1 MPTLTE
7 ALNFAKD
14 PNTTAE
20 QLQRACSILN
30 IEYNNEDIEGVR
42 KKLLEHLEQLQAD
55 KPVVCLNPKLVNR

>member
-14 PNTTAE
+14 PNTTVD
-20 QLQRACSILN
+20 QLQKACTMLN
-30 IEYNNEDIEGVR
+30 IEYSDEDIEEVR

-55 KPVVCLNPKLVNR
+55 QPVVCLNPKPVNR